1 MVLAPPLLRVS
12 GLTKR
17 FGGLTAVEGANFSI
31 EVGRIV
37 GLIGPNGAGKTT
49 LFNCLTGV
57 TTPTSGMVF
66 FHGRDIS
73 TLSSYQIARLGITR
87 TFQNIRLF
95 SGLTALENVM
105 VGRYTRSAL
114 PSLSTAVE
122 AVLKVRKFVLGEA
135 ALSHDAMNLLEFVGL
150 APCADLFAGQL
161 AYGDQRRLEIARALA
176 AAPTLMLLDEP
187 AAGMNPA
194 ETQALMGLIG
204 RIRDKGVTLL
214 LIEHNMKM
222 VMGISDTVIVLDHGV
237 KIAEGPASE
246 VQKDPRVI
254 EAYLGV

>member
-1 MVLAPPLLRVS
+1 MVLAPPLLQVS

-17 FGGLTAVEGANFSI
+17 FGGLTAVEGASFSI

-66 FHGRDIS
+66 FRGRDIS
-73 TLSSYQIARLGITR
+73 VLSSYQIARLGITR

-135 ALSHDAMNLLEFVGL
+135 VLSHDAMNLLEFVGL
-150 APCADLFAGQL
+150 APCADLSAGQL

-204 RIRDKGVTLL
+204 RIRDQGVTLL

-246 VQKDPRVI
+246 VQKDSRVI